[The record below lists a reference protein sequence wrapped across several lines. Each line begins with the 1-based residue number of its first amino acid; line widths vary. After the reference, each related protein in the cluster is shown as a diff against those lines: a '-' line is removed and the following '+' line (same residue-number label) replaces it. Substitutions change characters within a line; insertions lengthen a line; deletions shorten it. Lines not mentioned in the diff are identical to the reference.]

1 MPEKIARYTWGAE
14 SRRIPFLEMLWETLK
29 PFPGRA
35 QLTLRLAVVCTVM
48 VLVTYTFRMPFQD
61 LMPFFILFITK
72 E

>member
-1 MPEKIARYTWGAE
+1 MPEKIARYTGGAE
-14 SRRIPFLEMLWETLK
+14 SRGIPFLEMLWETLK

-35 QLTLRLAVVCTVM
+35 QVTLRLAIVCTVM

-61 LMPFFILFITK
+61 LIPFFILFITK